1 MNKQNLPTSA
11 ADRLIVR
18 GIHLELTDALR
29 ASIEEKS
36 TRLFRHQEHLVRI
49 RIDLEHD
56 KTASIDLR
64 FVAKGRIEV
73 GGPDLIASVATEDAY
88 KSVDLLIDKLDGQLR
103 RRASEYKGR
112 RHAGDEVKQTAAD
125 LPEAG

>member
-1 MNKQNLPTSA
+1 MNNQNLPTPA
-11 ADRLIVR
+11 ADRLIIR

-36 TRLFRHQEHLVRI
+36 ARLFRHQEHLVRI

-64 FVAKGRIEV
+64 FVAKGRIEL
-73 GGPDLIASVATEDAY
+73 GGPDLIASVATDDAY

-112 RHAGDEVKQTAAD
+112 RHKDADVAKASD
-125 LPEAG
+125 LPEAS